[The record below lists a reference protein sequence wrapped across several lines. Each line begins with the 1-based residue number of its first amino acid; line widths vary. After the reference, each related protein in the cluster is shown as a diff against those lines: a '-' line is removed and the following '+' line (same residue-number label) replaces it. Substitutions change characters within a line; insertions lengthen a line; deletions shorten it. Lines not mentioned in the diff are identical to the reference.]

1 MEGVEMRTRR
11 LWNTDLLSFLLGAG
25 LSLVAPAVLALNAEH
40 NVAPG
45 VSTAVDLGPV
55 DPAEAVNVTV
65 LVKNPNEAAFAAAID
80 KLYDPASPTYHHWM
94 TDQDLEAFAPP
105 AESVAAVRHELQSHG
120 LHVISADR
128 FSVRVRGP
136 AAKVQEAFQTSLH
149 LLQVKGKAVR
159 AHVQD
164 ARLTGAA
171 GSLVAHISGLDQH
184 RMKPSFSH
192 ATVPGALFGKPP
204 IRLTAALDLSTV
216 ITDICLQPATT
227 FTYTTPDASLPVGT
241 YTGNVYNP
249 VDASGNPLTCDFTA
263 HQLQQHYGLDA
274 AYRMGIDGKGQTI
287 VLLEG
292 YGYPTML
299 ADANAFSQIMGLPP
313 LGASNFSVDYPEGI
327 PNPALGI
334 VAGWDLEIALDIQW
348 SHSMAPGANILVV
361 ATYGQDSEDFEAS
374 IRYIVNNRLG
384 TVISDSWEE
393 DIDLLSGP
401 DEQDSFTA
409 VLQLAA
415 AKGVSFQFSSGDGG
429 DGGLGTPVGAAG
441 VPANSPYATAVGGT
455 AILNNPNGP
464 GFLEIG
470 WGDDFTF
477 LEEGASVLDPPEYL
491 EFFGGSGGG
500 ESVYFS
506 KPWWQAKL
514 PGTGRQTP
522 DISALADPY
531 TGVPIVITSQGTQYL
546 FTGVGGTS
554 LASPIVT
561 AILALATQKAGH
573 SIGQAAP
580 LIASLPHGAVT
591 DILPLSSPGNLS
603 GTIIDSSGSTF
614 YSPSSLFTPFLYTTE
629 GFISA
634 DYPAGPGVALAI
646 AFGMDSSLTVT
657 KGWDNATGFGVPNG
671 VSFIEAA
678 GR

>member
-1 MEGVEMRTRR
+1 MRSRR
-11 LWNTDLLSFLLGAG
+11 LLNSGFLSFALAAG
-25 LSLVAPAVLALNAEH
+25 LSLAVPPVMALNAEH
-40 NVAPG
+40 NVAPD
-45 VSTAVDLGPV
+45 VSSAVDLGPV
-55 DPAEAVNVTV
+55 DPAETMKVTV
-65 LVKNPNEAAFAAAID
+65 IVKNPNQAAFAAAID
-80 KLYDPASPTYHHWM
+80 KLYDPSSPTYHHWM
-94 TDQDLEAFAPP
+94 TDQDLAAFAPP
-105 AESVAAVRHELQSHG
+105 AESVSAVRRELQSHG
-120 LHVISADR
+120 LRVISADR
-128 FSVRVRGP
+128 FSVRVSGT

-171 GSLVAHISGLDQH
+171 GSLVQHISGLDQH
-184 RMKPSFSH
+184 RMKPLLSR

-204 IRLTAALDLSTV
+204 IRLTSGIDLNTI
-216 ITDICLQPATT
+216 ITDSCLQPPTT
-227 FTYTTPDASLPVGT
+227 VTYTTPDASLPVGT
-241 YTGNVYNP
+241 FTGNVYNP
-249 VDASGNPLTCDFTA
+249 VDASGNPLTCSFTA
-263 HQLQQHYGLDA
+263 HQLQEHYGLDA
-274 AYRMGIDGKGQTI
+274 AYRMGLDGKGQTI

-299 ADANAFSQIMGLPP
+299 ADANAFSQTMGLPS
-313 LGASNFSVDYPEGI
+313 LGASNFSVVYPEGI

-334 VAGWDLEIALDIQW
+334 VAGWDFEIALDIQW
-348 SHSMAPGANILVV
+348 SHAMAPGANILVV

-393 DIDLLSGP
+393 DVDILSGP
-401 DEQDSFTA
+401 DEQDSFTS

-415 AKGVSFQFSSGDGG
+415 AKGVSFQFSCGDGG
-429 DGGLGTPVGAAG
+429 DSGLGTPVGAAG
-441 VPANSPYATAVGGT
+441 VPSNSPYATAVGGT
-455 AILNNPNGP
+455 AILNNPNGA
-464 GFLEIG
+464 GFLEVG

-477 LEEGASVLDPPEYL
+477 LEDGGSVLDPPEYL
-491 EFFGGSGGG
+491 YFFGGSGGG

-506 KPWWQAKL
+506 KPWWQARL

-546 FTGVGGTS
+546 FAGVGGTS

-561 AILALATQKAGH
+561 AILAIATQRAGH
-573 SIGQAAP
+573 PIGQAAP

-603 GTIIDSSGSTF
+603 GTIVDSSGTTF
-614 YSPSSLFTPFLYTTE
+614 YSPQSLFTPFLYTTE

-634 DYPAGPGVALAI
+634 NYPAGPGTALAI

-657 KGWDNATGFGVPNG
+657 KGWDNVTGFGVPNG
-671 VSFIEAA
+671 VNFIEAA